1 MMARHAE
8 TLAIWN
14 AYQSCG
20 PQKNAPPHTHKES
33 TRQNEL
39 IRYV

>member
-1 MMARHAE
+1 MIACHAE

-20 PQKNAPPHTHKES
+20 PLKNAPPPTYKES